1 MNQDERGEFED
12 EPETP
17 TASGRP
23 TERDPLPV
31 DADSRSLDS
40 VFRALADHRR
50 RWVCHHLARR
60 GEPVGIDELAELV
73 AASTT
78 GTARVALAASE
89 VEKTRAELV
98 GLHLPKLSEAGV
110 VERDRASGAV
120 ELAESPAVRACL
132 SAASTVD
139 LA

>member
-1 MNQDERGEFED
+1 MSQDERGEFGD

-17 TASGRP
+17 TASSRP
-23 TERDPLPV
+23 ADRDVMPA
-31 DADSRSLDS
+31 DADSRSLDA

-60 GEPVGIDELAELV
+60 DGAVGIDELAELV

-78 GTARVALAASE
+78 GTARAALTASE

-98 GLHLPKLSEAGV
+98 GLHLPKLSDAGV
-110 VERDRASGAV
+110 VNRDRAGGAV
-120 ELAESPAVRACL
+120 ELAASPVVRGCL
-132 SAASTVD
+132 RAASTVD
-139 LA
+139 FG